1 MKSEREPGRSEWC
14 IVAADDHAPEWVPY
28 GALQLHPVPVQ
39 YGRLGGSATL
49 LQQALHR
56 AASIAS
62 TSKILVTALDE
73 YRHLWEPTLWCVRPE
88 MRFVRDEHTSPLLAS
103 AAAILSIARISP
115 SSVVTILPA
124 RCYVGQEEVLRQALG
139 ELAREL
145 PHVPEGA
152 VSLGMLDIDA
162 GVDEDYFVVGRP
174 GTGPGLAVHGVAQ
187 RPTAWVARHLRR
199 QGALV
204 SSGIMR
210 AYAGTLAEHI
220 AKHWPQTSQELTALV
235 AMKGA
240 DQAECEIPHLIQRR
254 MPVAVMNSLQ
264 WHPPAFPQRVLTVC
278 ESEWSGLRSSHAV
291 ARIAECVENLT
302 PWRLPPLTRPIIP
315 YRRES
320 VAS

>member
-1 MKSEREPGRSEWC
+1 MGTDAVVCTSRDALRQRRTYEPASCLGSCNSVDCPNFAFERR
-14 IVAADDHAPEWVPY
+14 DDPA
-28 GALQLHPVPVQ
+28 GALLRRARRGFAP
-39 YGRLGGSATL
+39 SA
-49 LQQALHR
+49 
-56 AASIAS
+56 
-62 TSKILVTALDE
+62 
-73 YRHLWEPTLWCVRPE
+73 
-88 MRFVRDEHTSPLLAS
+88 
-103 AAAILSIARISP
+103 
-115 SSVVTILPA
+115 
-124 RCYVGQEEVLRQALG
+124 G

-254 MPVAVMNSLQ
+254 MPVAVMNSLR